1 MPAPKF
7 TPVAPKMATMPPVIY
22 SQALSPAPSI
32 TAIVPELRT
41 AKRSPALPAA
51 NSLPPVAPY
60 KQVLPIMVASL
71 HTKAVPWWGR
81 ITILPPAMPLPT

>member
-32 TAIVPELRT
+32 R
-41 AKRSPALPAA
+41 
-51 NSLPPVAPY
+51 
-60 KQVLPIMVASL
+60 
-71 HTKAVPWWGR
+71 
-81 ITILPPAMPLPT
+81 